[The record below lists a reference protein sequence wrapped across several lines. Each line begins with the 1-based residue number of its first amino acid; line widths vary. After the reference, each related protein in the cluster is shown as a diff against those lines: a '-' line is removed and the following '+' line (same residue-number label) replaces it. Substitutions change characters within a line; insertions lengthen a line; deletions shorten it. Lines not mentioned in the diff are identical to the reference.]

1 MRGGLDDC
9 LGPCLSQLLTEL
21 GDLVDAGKRLGL
33 QVSAPADGK
42 KPDLARQIGSV
53 SVDSGSVLR
62 PTTPAPLPSLSV
74 TDLPTR
80 ELLDAAVE
88 AAYAGEA
95 WRELQRRLV
104 ERAFPDL
111 ERSISAGTIYGRCTR
126 AGVRIKRRDELQRHP
141 YPEDIAAEAVE
152 ECLMRFRTS
161 VLPSGGWDPE
171 KGISLEDFF
180 CSCCLPDIANRWRW
194 YLRRLPDRMV
204 PLDELDEST
213 GPQLLAFPLGPM
225 PDPAEV
231 IEIRD
236 LVAQA
241 MKPLSEDDQATF
253 VLLADGWSPEE
264 IARIH
269 GINRNTLDARISRAR
284 KASRLRRTL

>member
-1 MRGGLDDC
+1 M
-9 LGPCLSQLLTEL
+9 
-21 GDLVDAGKRLGL
+21 DAGGRLGL
-33 QVSAPADGK
+33 PASASTDCQK
-42 KPDLARQIGSV
+42 SELARQIESV
-53 SVDSGSVLR
+53 SVDSGSVPR
-62 PTTPAPLPSLSV
+62 PATPVPLPSLGV
-74 TDLPTR
+74 RDLPMR

-88 AAYAGEA
+88 TAYAGEA

-111 ERSISAGTIYGRCTR
+111 ERSISTGTIYGRCTR
-126 AGVRIKRRDELQRHP
+126 AGVRIKRHDELQRHP

-161 VLPSGGWDPE
+161 VLPAGEWDP
-171 KGISLEDFF
+171 GRGVSLEDFF
-180 CSCCLPDIANRWRW
+180 CFCCLPDLANRWRW
-194 YLRRLPDRMV
+194 HLRHLPDGRV
-204 PLDELDEST
+204 SLDELDESAE
-213 GPQLLAFPLGPM
+213 PQLLAFPLGQA
-225 PDPAEV
+225 PDPADG

-241 MKPLSEDDQATF
+241 MKPLSQDDQATF
-253 VLLADGWSPEE
+253 VLLADGWSPGE